1 MRTGEKRIQF
11 QTASTTRMEY
21 TLGRTKGFLK
31 LDNAP
36 KWEYTTRCDV
46 KVKVL
51 QDDKGDALRIL
62 LGILMETGHPTIAI
76 IPWEEDEEV
85 TSKPI
90 IDIKNLTTII
100 SQLKK

>member
-1 MRTGEKRIQF
+1 MRTGKKRIQF

-51 QDDKGDALRIL
+51 QDDKGVDK
-62 LGILMETGHPTIAI
+62 
-76 IPWEEDEEV
+76 
-85 TSKPI
+85 S
-90 IDIKNLTTII
+90 
-100 SQLKK
+100 